1 MQTDIFPNIK
11 PQSIINLNVALKDIG
26 PTRRR
31 LFLIWHRKHPH
42 VWKEVERR
50 FIEKAKNGQMR
61 IGIKEIFEELR
72 QAIASEK
79 REDDFKLNNNWTSVY
94 ARLLAY
100 KYPELSKR
108 LELRTVYA

>member
-1 MQTDIFPNIK
+1 
-11 PQSIINLNVALKDIG
+11 
-26 PTRRR
+26 
-31 LFLIWHRKHPH
+31 
-42 VWKEVERR
+42 
-50 FIEKAKNGQMR
+50 MR

-108 LELRTVYA
+108 LELRTVYAWVDFALRGVGNVYGFSGWESHRD